1 MLRRLVLLAILFF
14 PGLAAAAPALTDRL
28 DAEGLFHQA
37 NQAYKEGR
45 IEEAIQGFQTLL
57 AAGFAG
63 GHVYYNLGNAYFKN
77 GQLGQAILSYERAR
91 LRLPRDADLGF
102 NLATAQDRTLDAVK
116 LSRGVLVQTFFW
128 LGSLTLTECFFI
140 FGLANGI
147 FWFILI
153 LRFFFKTD
161 TVYYLLIC
169 GLALWLATG
178 LSLALKAYQTG
189 TDDRAV
195 ILGSEVS
202 VRAGPEAK
210 DTVLFQLHAGTVV
223 YTERRE
229 GDWALIRL
237 AEDKRGWVRAD
248 EVERIV
254 RPLEN
259 FGFRPNS
266 LSGFGSKS
274 SKYR

>member
-91 LRLPRDADLGF
+91 LRLPRDADLRF
-102 NLATAQDRTLDAVK
+102 NLATAQDRTLDAVR
-116 LSRGVLVQTFFW
+116 LSRGVLFQTFFW
-128 LGSLTLTECFFI
+128 LGSLTLIECFLI
-140 FGLANGI
+140 FGLANAV
-147 FWFILI
+147 FWLILI
-153 LRFFFKTD
+153 LRFFLKTD
-161 TVYYLLIC
+161 TVYYLLVC
-169 GLALWLATG
+169 GLALWLAAG
-178 LSLALKAYQTG
+178 LSLALKAYQTA

-223 YTERRE
+223 HTERRE

-237 AEDKRGWVRAD
+237 AEDKRGWMRAAD
-248 EVERIV
+248 ADLIV
-254 RPLEN
+254 
-259 FGFRPNS
+259 S
-266 LSGFGSKS
+266 LKA
-274 SKYR
+274 KPTDRQE